1 MIIEEILLAKTIEVT
16 LENLKNQGVNLD
28 SDVTQIT
35 SQAIK
40 KRFNA
45 TANVILERFASYSR
59 QQNLAGL
66 NLADASALVNDNL
79 GFVENLAD
87 ELFDDVTEAYYYAH
101 KNTCV
106 EKLTKMLVQ
115 DALSQNGLAE
125 IVHELP
131 WALHD
136 LTPSQ
141 VANFFNSH
149 ASLLT
154 EYAFPIAQ
162 KHFSYVDNVFG
173 FMTELDN
180 ELKPSFNDVLKDNL
194 DAYYQGYVRHHYFDK
209 LSDVVAEVIA
219 DEQIDVSKL

>member
-1 MIIEEILLAKTIEVT
+1 MAIEEILLTKTIEVT
-16 LENLKNQGVNLD
+16 LENLKSQGVNLG

-40 KRFNA
+40 KRFNT
-45 TANVILERFASYSR
+45 TAKVILEHFASYSR
-59 QQNLAGL
+59 QQNLADL
-66 NLADASALVNDNL
+66 NLADASALVSDNL

-87 ELFDDVTEAYYYAH
+87 ELFDDVAETYYYAH

-162 KHFSYVDNVFG
+162 RHFRYVDNVFG